1 MIDFATLFA
10 WFVIMILFTVFAC
23 AIVVLG
29 SLPGK
34 IAAKRNHPHQ
44 EAINVASW
52 IGLLLG
58 GILWPLA
65 LVWAFIPLGGAAESE
80 SEVTRLRRQ
89 VADLQAELASLKS
102 GGQTA

>member
-10 WFVIMILFTVFAC
+10 WFVMAVLFSVFVA
-23 AIVVLG
+23 AIVALG

-34 IAAKRNHPHQ
+34 IAAQRNHPHQ

-52 IGLLLG
+52 IGLALG
-58 GILWPLA
+58 GVLWPLA
-65 LVWAFIPLGGAAESE
+65 LIWAYVPTAGGDSAE
-80 SEVTRLRRQ
+80 EVTRLRRQ
-89 VADLQAELASLKS
+89 VAQLQAELETLKS